1 MFSILRVNCMYTLSY
16 IKSNSLGVRGRFIRR
31 KTVISIKQYE
41 NVFLLL
47 FITPGESIPALYRG
61 GGGHLTTQYKYNAKI
76 YNNKKISG

>member
-1 MFSILRVNCMYTLSY
+1 MPTAVRERVNGFYSEGKLYTLSY

-47 FITPGESIPALYRG
+47 FITPGESIPALYREEKG
-61 GGGHLTTQYKYNAKI
+61 GGGT
-76 YNNKKISG
+76 